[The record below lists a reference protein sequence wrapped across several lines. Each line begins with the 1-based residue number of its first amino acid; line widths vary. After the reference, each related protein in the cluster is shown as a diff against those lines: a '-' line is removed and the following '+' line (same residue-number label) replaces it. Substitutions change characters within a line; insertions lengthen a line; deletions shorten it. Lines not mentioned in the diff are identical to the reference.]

1 MELFRIKDLLNEFE
15 NYSFEDLAKN
25 VGVSRTKLYNYLST
39 NNQTINML
47 QKISKE
53 LRVDIRDLF
62 KSNDN
67 EKEIL
72 GFVLMDD
79 FIYYIKNEQDFMDVI
94 DRFTESKSDKSKNDI
109 NEDK

>member
-25 VGVSRTKLYNYLST
+25 VGVSRTNLYNYLST

>member
-25 VGVSRTKLYNYLST
+25 VGVSRTNLYNYLST

-79 FIYYIKNEQDFMDVI
+79 FIYYIKNEQDFIDVI

>member
-1 MELFRIKDLLNEFE
+1 MELFRIKELLNEFE

-25 VGVSRTKLYNYLST
+25 VGVTRTNLYNYLSEK
-39 NNQTINML
+39 NQTINIL
-47 QKISKE
+47 QKVSKE
-53 LRVDIRDLF
+53 LRVDISDLF

-72 GFVLMDD
+72 GFLLMDD

-94 DRFTESKSDKSKNDI
+94 DRFTDNKSDKNKTNR
-109 NEDK
+109 K

>member
-1 MELFRIKDLLNEFE
+1 MELLRIKELLNEFE

-25 VGVSRTKLYNYLST
+25 VGVSRTNLYNYISP
-39 NNQTINML
+39 NNPTINML

-53 LRVDIRDLF
+53 LRVDMRELF

-72 GFVLMDD
+72 GFLLMDE
-79 FIYYIKNEQDFMDVI
+79 FIYYIKSEEDFKDVI
-94 DRFTESKSDKSKNDI
+94 DRFTESKSDKNKI
-109 NEDK
+109 NKL